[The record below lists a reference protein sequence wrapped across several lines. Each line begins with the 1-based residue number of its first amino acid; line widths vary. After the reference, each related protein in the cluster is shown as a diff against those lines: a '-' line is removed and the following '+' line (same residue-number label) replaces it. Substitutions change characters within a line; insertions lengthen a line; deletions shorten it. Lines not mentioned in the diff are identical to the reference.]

1 MSIRLLHS
9 FVEPILGCTSFILT
23 CSCWEVTRLQH
34 LHKSQVERTAVCAPG
49 SECAER
55 QPKSSVLAELIFGG
69 CKMDIYIWHF
79 RGKGNPKTQPKKL
92 FGLLSCPSSISH
104 HYMVPTFTLPSMK
117 WIWCPL
123 ISSLNLLLSIY
134 MN

>member
-69 CKMDIYIWHF
+69 CKMDIYMALSGKREPQNPAQKIIW
-79 RGKGNPKTQPKKL
+79 L
-92 FGLLSCPSSISH
+92 VILSQFYFTSLYGTYLHPAI
-104 HYMVPTFTLPSMK
+104 YEMDLVP
-117 WIWCPL
+117 
-123 ISSLNLLLSIY
+123 LNF
-134 MN
+134 